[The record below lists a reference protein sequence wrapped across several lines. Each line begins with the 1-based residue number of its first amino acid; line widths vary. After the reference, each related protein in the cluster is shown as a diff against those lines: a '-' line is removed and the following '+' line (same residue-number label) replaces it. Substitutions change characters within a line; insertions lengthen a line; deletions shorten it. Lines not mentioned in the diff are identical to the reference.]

1 MQKKK
6 KTISLATLREL
17 RGISQ
22 RDLATSVGLS
32 PGTVG
37 HYESGNRKP
46 SLENALKIANYFNM
60 SVEQICFSSKEG

>member
-1 MQKKK
+1 MSKKK
-6 KTISLATLREL
+6 KTIPLATLRQS

-32 PGTVG
+32 PGAVG

-60 SVEQICFSSKEG
+60 SVEQISFSSKER